1 MARGD
6 TISTTVPSVGD
17 AETQGTTDL
26 LTILSALVT
35 IAETKVTPSEID
47 MDATLDF
54 NSQAGE
60 NVKYFEF
67 VTQVSD
73 PATAETLYTKND
85 GATDELYFQNG
96 SGSVV
101 QITNGG
107 ALNVAAT
114 GSVTG
119 AGYGSGGVAV
129 NWNSAGTNYQFKSG
143 SGADDYAA
151 LTADG
156 LQLRDGS
163 SHAVTLDSPALAA
176 DYTITFANAVPG
188 SESFLTLDNS
198 GQLAY
203 ADNATPYT
211 NFKHAGVQVMSNP
224 ASSVA
229 SQGTWDPQGYTYPGD
244 WHTTATSATQTLQ
257 YFLNV
262 KPGDEITQVY
272 IYIPDNNASV
282 TFTFRFRKRALP
294 SGATTTID
302 TISTFNSTGTATW
315 DVTDTTVAAGELFW
329 VEVEHTGTA
338 SNDVTVAGV
347 AYSYKR

>member
-6 TISTTVPSVGD
+6 TIATTVPSVGD
-17 AETQGTTDL
+17 AETGGTTDL

-67 VTQVSD
+67 VTQGSD
-73 PATAETLYTKND
+73 PSTAETLYTKND
-85 GATDELYFQNG
+85 GATDELYFKNG

-129 NWNSAGTNYQFKSG
+129 NWNSAGGNYQMKSG
-143 SGADDYAA
+143 SGADDYADV
-151 LTADG
+151 TCDD

-163 SHAVTLDSPALAA
+163 SHAVTLTAQSMAA
-176 DYTITFANAVPG
+176 DYTVTFPAAVPG
-188 SESFLTLDNS
+188 SEQFVTMDNS
-198 GQLAY
+198 GNLAY

-211 NFKHAGVQVMSNP
+211 NFKHAGVQV
-224 ASSVA
+224 SVNMGSCIDGVGHTWSRSVYDA
-229 SQGTWDPQGYTYPGD
+229 GDIQNGSTAGTP
-244 WHTTATSATQTLQ
+244 
-257 YFLNV
+257 YFIVPLEV
-262 KPGDEITQVY
+262 KPGDVITNIGLHVVTNSGT
-272 IYIPDNNASV
+272 D
-282 TFTFRFRKRALP
+282 TFTLELRRVQFSTSTDSL
-294 SGATTTID
+294 ID
-302 TISTFNSTGTATW
+302 SDSSFASTGEVSW
-315 DVTDTTVAAGELFW
+315 DVNDTTVAAGYMYYLK
-329 VEVEHTGTA
+329 VQHAAG
-338 SNDVTVAGV
+338 SGSDVSIVGINYT
-347 AYSYKR
+347 YQR